1 VKPTFIA
8 GPGLFVPAD
17 VAEVI
22 GPVLKRELARA
33 IRGHERA
40 SEDVVETIERLV
52 LVGEAWANRVA
63 KVAEEVADLDP
74 PRCDPFESISVK
86 QSSDELAVSEAAVKG
101 LIKRKTLHAVKAGRS
116 WRVCVAD
123 VEARKVNARCP
134 H

>member
-1 VKPTFIA
+1 MKPTFIA

-63 KVAEEVADLDP
+63 KVAE
-74 PRCDPFESISVK
+74 
-86 QSSDELAVSEAAVKG
+86 
-101 LIKRKTLHAVKAGRS
+101 
-116 WRVCVAD
+116 
-123 VEARKVNARCP
+123 
-134 H
+134 